1 MTYEQMEKRVAELR
15 DLARQHETA
24 LLQIAGIIGEY
35 QRLLA
40 DKPEVDEQSGDNHA
54 PHQE

>member
-35 QRLLA
+35 QRLLL